1 MDRKYYYV
9 CPKCSATG
17 EIKDLDNTSY
27 MICHN
32 CHILLKS
39 NNYLYIHAD
48 ILNSEEE
55 SKLVDTLNLRAT
67 KPKQVLLEGDD
78 TLNDFI

>member
-1 MDRKYYYV
+1 MDRKYYYI
-9 CPKCSATG
+9 CPKCSATD
-17 EIKDLDNTSY
+17 EIKDLDNTNY

-39 NNYLYIHAD
+39 NDYLYIHAD

-55 SKLVDTLNLRAT
+55 AKITNVLNSQE
-67 KPKQVLLEGDD
+67 KKSKQVLLEGDD
-78 TLNDFI
+78 SLDDFI